1 MRTIGMTAGWKVSR
15 AFPTVVYID
24 APRKRSNFGHGCR
37 SCSVFAQIYGFIFF
51 TLHTAD
57 SAKLVPLDAYV

>member
-24 APRKRSNFGHGCR
+24 APRKRSNFGNAAGVAPFLR
-37 SCSVFAQIYGFIFF
+37 GYLPF
-51 TLHTAD
+51 
-57 SAKLVPLDAYV
+57 PLDVYV